1 MLAFGVAHLTNPHAT
16 WQGALGIA
24 LEAGLLFAALYA
36 FTRSLWVVI
45 GAHYAVR
52 RRCLASAQPQ
62 ELPQAT

>member
-1 MLAFGVAHLTNPHAT
+1 MPHLTERV
-16 WQGALGIA
+16 LGIA
-24 LEAGLLFAALYA
+24 LEAGLLSAALYA

-45 GAHYAVR
+45 GVHFAMR